1 LAAGVNVY
9 VVVAVLFSA
18 GNHVPVMLLFEMVG
32 NGDKVAPEQILAIGV
47 NVGIVFEFTLIVVVA
62 VVAH

>member
-1 LAAGVNVY
+1 M
-9 VVVAVLFSA
+9 VAVLFIA

-32 NGDKVAPEQILAIGV
+32 NGDKVVPEQILATGV
-47 NVGIVFEFTLIVVVA
+47 NVGVIFELTLIVVVA